1 MILTEPRVSQ
11 EAFTRRT
18 GWTFKPE
25 GACRGDA
32 CVPLPAPAGEWLD
45 ARVLSARLNMPLLH
59 DEQARLWCLGPEW
72 LGQALQSAE
81 APDLRLPDWQGQTF
95 ELRALRGC
103 KVLLLAW
110 ASW

>member
-1 MILTEPRVSQ
+1 MILTEPRVSR

-25 GACRGDA
+25 GVCKGDT
-32 CVPLPAPAGEWLD
+32 CVPMPAPAGEWLD
-45 ARVLSARLNMPLLH
+45 ARLLSERLNMPLLH
-59 DEQARLWCLGPEW
+59 DEPAGLWCLGPES
-72 LGQALQSAE
+72 LGRALQSSA
-81 APDLRLPDWQGQTF
+81 APDLKLPDWQGHTF
-95 ELRALRGC
+95 DLGSQRGR